1 MTFLVLVVNWVYNSG
16 RFNRERGVCVLDY
29 FKLYETCLNVIQE
42 YNPNQGQDFID
53 CMNKQ
58 EVILKE
64 IANGTSTKLLMD
76 ATLETLDNL
85 IDDGLVKANKTSTND
100 GPIYI
105 FSGLTTIGHQ
115 YLLSLK
121 NDTFLNKLK
130 NELKEQGVPT
140 TPSNITKFIA
150 RLFL

>member
-1 MTFLVLVVNWVYNSG
+1 MYNSG

-42 YNPNQGQDFID
+42 YNPNQGQDFFD
-53 CMNKQ
+53 FMNKQ
-58 EVILKE
+58 EIILKE
-64 IANGTSTKLLMD
+64 IDKGTSTKFLID

-85 IDDGLVKANKTSTND
+85 IDDRLIKAQRTATKSGT
-100 GPIYI
+100 IYQ
-105 FSGLTTIGHQ
+105 FSGLTTLGHQ
-115 YLLSLK
+115 YLASMK
-121 NDTFLNKLK
+121 DDKFVNKLK

-140 TPSNITKFIA
+140 TTSNITKFIA

>member
-1 MTFLVLVVNWVYNSG
+1 M
-16 RFNRERGVCVLDY
+16 LDY
-29 FKLYETCLNVIQE
+29 FRLYETCLSVIQKDA
-42 YNPNQGQDFID
+42 PGQTADFID
-53 CMNKQ
+53 SMNKQ
-58 EVILKE
+58 DFVLSELK
-64 IANGTSTKLLMD
+64 NGTSSELLIH
-76 ATLETLDNL
+76 ATFETLDNL
-85 IDDGLVKANKTSTND
+85 IEDGLIKANKTSTKD
-100 GPIYI
+100 GHIYI

-130 NELKEQGVPT
+130 NELKDQGVPT